1 MESSED
7 NFMFEGLP
15 GMEMPEEESS
25 DDDFS
30 LFDMKLDL

>member
-1 MESSED
+1 MESNED

-15 GMEMPEEESS
+15 TMDIAGDESQS
-25 DDDFS
+25 DGFS